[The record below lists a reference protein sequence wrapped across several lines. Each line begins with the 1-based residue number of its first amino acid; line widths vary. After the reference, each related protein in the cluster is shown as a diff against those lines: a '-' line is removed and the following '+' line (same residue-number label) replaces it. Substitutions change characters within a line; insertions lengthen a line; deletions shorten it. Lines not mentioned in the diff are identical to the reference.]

1 MVSNIL
7 EMLQKKGYKLTNP
20 RRQILSI
27 LNAKPVSVSDIQETL
42 KHKSVSIDIVTIYRN
57 LELLVNLGFM
67 QKTQF
72 ADKSARYEI
81 VVNNV
86 HHHHLICKNCGDIED
101 IPLDEK
107 SLLSEVAKRSK
118 FKIEKHNLEFF
129 GICIQCQS

>member
-1 MVSNIL
+1 MELNIL
-7 EMLQKKGYKLTNP
+7 KLLQKKGYKLTNS

>member
-7 EMLQKKGYKLTNP
+7 EMLQKKGYKLTNS

>member
-1 MVSNIL
+1 MELNIL
-7 EMLQKKGYKLTNP
+7 KLLQKKGYKLTNS

-57 LELLVNLGFM
+57 LELLENLGFV